1 MLKAQLINEAQ
12 PHCNTSFVPDRN
24 SHFTAWNSMSGLI
37 KKGLV
42 VKTNNLPAKY
52 MLTDPGRHLASKLLY
67 GTQTGDSES
76 DSSEPVESAYKIQK
90 LDDYR
95 GREDSPIRSLSPLA
109 YKQAAEIMTT
119 TATTT
124 KTTYRS
130 DLIEIESDSNS
141 DDIITL
147 VDDARAP
154 MSVDTNAYNQKPRKD
169 SDDDDIITIDTDD
182 SSKNAKKKFVSQDFG
197 SDSEDDLPDIGFS
210 AGDFNAQCDEPKKV
224 MEKPSLKRYDSGTN
238 ALSEKMLGLRARSFD
253 EVETTLKPASSSLM
267 KSSTASHSSGFDP
280 SKFMT
285 KNTQSTDKRHGDSA
299 TSASATYS
307 MKPIST
313 GNTGTSNST
322 SGGHK
327 PNAMFKYEPGCYDVV
342 LFVDNCEQTA

>member
-42 VKTNNLPAKY
+42 HKTNNLPAKY
-52 MLTDPGRHLASKLLY
+52 MLTEPGRHLASKLLY
-67 GTQTGDSES
+67 GTRTGDSES
-76 DSSEPVESAYKIQK
+76 DSSEPVESGNKIQK
-90 LDDYR
+90 FDDYR
-95 GREDSPIRSLSPLA
+95 EGEDSPIRSLSPLA
-109 YKQAAEIMTT
+109 YKQVDEIMTT
-119 TATTT
+119 TAA

-130 DLIEIESDSNS
+130 DLIGIESDSNS

-154 MSVDTNAYNQKPRKD
+154 MSVDKNAYNRKQKED
-169 SDDDDIITIDTDD
+169 SDADDIITIDNDG
-182 SSKNAKKKFVSQDFG
+182 SLKNAKRKFVSKHFG

-210 AGDFNAQCDEPKKV
+210 AGDFNAQCNKPKTI
-224 MEKPSLKRYDSGTN
+224 MEKPSFKRYDSGTN

-253 EVETTLKPASSSLM
+253 EDELTLKPASSSST
-267 KSSTASHSSGFDP
+267 KSSAASQSSGFDP

-285 KNTQSTDKRHGDSA
+285 KNTQSTNKRHGDSA
-299 TSASATYS
+299 TTSVSATNS
-307 MKPIST
+307 MTPIST
-313 GNTGTSNST
+313 SNTTT
-322 SGGHK
+322 TLGGHK
-327 PNAMFKYEPGCYDVV
+327 PKAMFKYEPGCYDVV